1 MRSMSNTRS
10 TRGQART
17 LSGRDRQRKPKDSCA
32 EFEFPEIRIPRET
45 QRRYTP
51 WLLIRYA
58 AGDDGSRPLPPGS
71 VSWES
76 PDIWVESRLGI
87 DQPIPG
93 EDNTVFARVSNRG
106 LQDATGVVVKF
117 YWVNPSLAIFA
128 AHLIGVGYAN
138 IQSRDTAIIE
148 CLTKWVPD
156 IVNGGAHQCLIVEAF
171 VPAFDD
177 LTAPLDSW
185 DDRHV
190 GQKNE
195 QLVVLGPSEFFSTT
209 VEAANILGVAQA
221 LTFEVQPVRRT
232 AIPQLRPA
240 RARALPAEPLPL
252 SPALPLTFQFS
263 KAPPRFT
270 GPSALFARRLL
281 SQTLQE
287 MAGTAKFCSL
297 PAQISHTAQFEPWE
311 TRMIEVT
318 GQVPTGARPGQTFAF
333 RIVQRAGRMITGGY
347 TVTILVAESR
357 PKKGRHLSKKKS
369 EESKSAV

>member
-1 MRSMSNTRS
+1 MRSK
-10 TRGQART
+10 
-17 LSGRDRQRKPKDSCA
+17 RKPRSIGRPAPGGLRPEPECSCPGYK
-32 EFEFPEIRIPRET
+32 FPKIRFPRET

-58 AGDDGSRPLPPGS
+58 DGDDGSRPLPPGS
-71 VSWES
+71 ASWES

-87 DQPIPG
+87 NQPIPG

-106 LQDATGVVVKF
+106 LQDATGVIVKF

-138 IQSRDTAIIE
+138 IQSKDTAIME
-148 CLTKWVPD
+148 CPTKWVPD

-209 VEAANILGVAQA
+209 VEAANALGVAQA
-221 LTFEVQPVRRT
+221 LTFEVQPVRRI
-232 AIPQLRPA
+232 AIPQLRVA
-240 RARALPAEPLPL
+240 RARALPAEPVPPSLV
-252 SPALPLTFQFS
+252 LPLTFEFS

-270 GPSALFARRLL
+270 GPTALFARRLL
-281 SQTLQE
+281 SQTLQD

-311 TRMIEVT
+311 TRTIEIT
-318 GQVPTGARPGQTFAF
+318 GQVPPDARPGQTFAF

-347 TVTILVAESR
+347 TVTILTAESR
-357 PKKGRHLSKKKS
+357 PKKEKHLSRKRK
-369 EESKSAV
+369 